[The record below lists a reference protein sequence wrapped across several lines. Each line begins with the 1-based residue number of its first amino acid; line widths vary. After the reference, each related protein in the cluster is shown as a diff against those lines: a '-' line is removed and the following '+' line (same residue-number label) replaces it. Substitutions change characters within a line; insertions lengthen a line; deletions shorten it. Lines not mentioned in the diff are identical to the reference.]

1 MLRKRPETR
10 SNKLANVLIE
20 DYKLKSTRYTRS
32 FKSPS
37 MRYSGGTFK
46 RRIIWTFILWIWKK
60 YLSLQRINGSSKK
73 LGRLFYENNNWQ
85 NRCNNYNKLHKYVN
99 NWIWFDKISKF
110 MFDMYNWGINVME
123 GSGFSDDFHFVQM
136 ILKAY
141 YLSG

>member
-46 RRIIWTFILWIWKK
+46 RRII
-60 YLSLQRINGSSKK
+60 
-73 LGRLFYENNNWQ
+73 
-85 NRCNNYNKLHKYVN
+85 
-99 NWIWFDKISKF
+99 
-110 MFDMYNWGINVME
+110 
-123 GSGFSDDFHFVQM
+123 
-136 ILKAY
+136 
-141 YLSG
+141 